1 MSKPV
6 FEDIFTFSG
15 RRNRKSYFFF
25 GLAVMFVIIAL
36 GVLMMAAI
44 PGEAFMSGRYG
55 PMNYNFDTMNPAMF
69 LLAGLIGIPVAIAGW
84 AVGAQRCRDFGW
96 TGWAVLITVI
106 PYIGFIFALVMLFI
120 PGTQGENR
128 YGPDPLE

>member
-1 MSKPV
+1 
-6 FEDIFTFSG
+6 
-15 RRNRKSYFFF
+15 
-25 GLAVMFVIIAL
+25 MFVIIAL